1 MITCYMLFFAIYVFI
16 FSNIIVAAD
25 EGFFND
31 CRLAFPMCA
40 DEPLAVAIPRPGLFP
55 FCA

>member
-1 MITCYMLFFAIYVFI
+1 MVTCYMLFFAIYVFI

-31 CRLAFPMCA
+31 CRLAFPTCA
-40 DEPLAVAIPRPGLFP
+40 DEPLPVAIPRPGLLP